1 MLDSIVTIV
10 MAIIAMYFI
19 SCVVLFIFEE
29 IVNKYNDSK
38 IEINKKTEQIITFV
52 LTGVIFLIVLFC
64 DL

>member
-1 MLDSIVTIV
+1 MLDSITTIV
-10 MAIIAMYFI
+10 MAIIAMYVI

-38 IEINKKTEQIITFV
+38 IEINKKTKQIITFV

>member
-1 MLDSIVTIV
+1 MLDSIATIV
-10 MAIIAMYFI
+10 MAIIAMYVI

-38 IEINKKTEQIITFV
+38 IEINKKTKQIITFV